1 VKRFRGAS
9 KAPLAV
15 AGILA
20 APLFFTGLMA
30 FSLKF
35 DKPSV
40 NEVRLG
46 DPTKET
52 VWTIYLVTL
61 AVVGGLLLVGVLS
74 ILLRS
79 RLATI
84 VPACAG
90 IVITVLLL
98 IPLGTW
104 ASEHTDRY
112 PLGIDNLRPSSAQ
125 DLWLRGEWEH
135 NAKTTADQI
144 GLVAIGIGVAVILIG
159 LALEIRHRRGIEGP
173 PVPPPPEVIGT
184 VGQLPRQE
192 FP

>member
-1 VKRFRGAS
+1 MERFRGAS

-20 APLFFTGLMA
+20 APLFFTGVDGVLA
-30 FSLKF
+30 
-35 DKPSV
+35 
-40 NEVRLG
+40 EVRQAVRQRSEAG

-74 ILLRS
+74 IPLRS

-144 GLVAIGIGVAVILIG
+144 GLVAIGIGVAVILIS
-159 LALEIRHRRGIEGP
+159 LALEIRHRRGIEAP
-173 PVPPPPEVIGT
+173 PVPPPPEVTGT